1 MIEIR
6 IDSHCQAWG
15 QCVFDLP
22 KVFELENGERVRWR
36 YITDDENIES
46 VKRAAHNCPNR
57 AISFVEGYKD

>member
-1 MIEIR
+1 
-6 IDSHCQAWG
+6 
-15 QCVFDLP
+15 VFDLP